1 MRRYTVLFLAL
12 LAAGSAWAKSSEESV
27 RLNATEPAAAQLE
40 RLEAALRSDS
50 YSEMTLEDK
59 NTVQQAIGRIR
70 LKMEGHTQFDELNP
84 QARTA
89 VFNDQEVVNTVL
101 TRAKEDSRM
110 VCRRERVTGSNMQQ
124 STCRTVAQR
133 RRDTE
138 DSRRLLDNQQR
149 GNQTLKIEVK

>member
-1 MRRYTVLFLAL
+1 MAL
-12 LAAGSAWAKSSEESV
+12 LAAGGAWAASSEETV
-27 RLNATEPAAAQLE
+27 RLSADEPAAAQLE
-40 RLEAALRSDS
+40 RVETALGSDK

-59 NTVQQAIGRIR
+59 SAVQQAIGRIR
-70 LKMEGHTQFDELNP
+70 MKMEGHARVDELNP

-89 VFNDQEVVNTVL
+89 VFNDQEVVNNL
-101 TRAKEDSRM
+101 MTRGKEDSRM

-149 GNQTLKIEVK
+149 GNQTIKIGAK

>member
-1 MRRYTVLFLAL
+1 MRRYTVLVLAL
-12 LAAGSAWAKSSEESV
+12 LAVGGAWAKSTDESV
-27 RLNATEPAAAQLE
+27 RLSPDEPAAAQLD
-40 RLEAALRSDS
+40 RLEAALRSEN

-70 LKMEGHTQFDELNP
+70 LKMEGHSRFDELNP

-89 VFNDQEVVNTVL
+89 IFNDQEVVNTVM

-149 GNQTLKIEVK
+149 GNQTIKIETK

>member
-1 MRRYTVLFLAL
+1 MRRYTVLVLAL
-12 LAAGSAWAKSSEESV
+12 LVVGSAWAKPTDESV
-27 RLNATEPAAAQLE
+27 RLSPDEPAAAQLE
-40 RLEAALRSDS
+40 RLETALRSDN

-59 NTVQQAIGRIR
+59 STVQQAIGRIR
-70 LKMEGHTQFDELNP
+70 MKMEGHTRVDELNP

-89 VFNDQEVVNTVL
+89 VFNDQEVINNL
-101 TRAKEDSRM
+101 MTRGKEDSRM

-124 STCRTVAQR
+124 SSCRTVAQR

-149 GNQTLKIEVK
+149 GNQTIKIGAK